1 MKDEEFGTLR
11 IERRDEVAVIHMIN
25 LTEGI
30 QAGRTLD
37 FHWEIGLALSK
48 LRDDQG
54 VRVVILTGA
63 RDGEFMVAPRTDVY
77 EEPGALGGH
86 NDPKGSWKVFNGI
99 IRAHQALTEMEK
111 PVIARVNGDAV
122 GFGQSLMLGCD
133 IIVAREDARIADM
146 HMAMGDVAPYGPPFA
161 IVPGDGGASLIP
173 LYMAPPLAKEYLM
186 LGKEYTARQLADLH
200 MINYAVPLVD
210 LDKEVDRLVGKLLE
224 KPPLALAWTKRS
236 VNRYVAAQHNQTL
249 DASAAYEMVNFLQ
262 WERQGFKQ
270 DMDFE

>member
-1 MKDEEFGTLR
+1 MSDEFGTLR
-11 IERRDEVAVIHMIN
+11 IERNGPVATVHMIN

-37 FHWEIGLALSK
+37 FHWEIGVALGQ
-48 LRDDQG
+48 LRDDQD

-99 IRAHQALTEMEK
+99 IRAHQTLTEMEK

-186 LGKEYTARQLADLH
+186 LGKEYSAKRLAELH
-200 MINYAVPLVD
+200 LINYAVPAEQ
-210 LDKEVDRLVGKLLE
+210 LDAEVDRLVGKLLE
-224 KPPLALAWTKRS
+224 KPPLALAWTKRT
-236 VNRYVAAQHNQTL
+236 VNRYIAAQHNQTL
-249 DASAAYEMVNFLQ
+249 DAGAAYEMVNFLQ

-270 DMDFE
+270 DTDFE

>member
-1 MKDEEFGTLR
+1 MSDDFGTLR
-11 IERRDEVAVIHMIN
+11 IKIRGPIAIIHMIN

-30 QAGRTLD
+30 EAGRTLD
-37 FHWEIGLALSK
+37 FHWEIGVALGN
-48 LRDDQG
+48 LRDNQD

-63 RDGEFMVAPRTDVY
+63 KDGEFMVAPRTDVY
-77 EEPGALGGH
+77 EEPAALGGH

-99 IRAHQALTEMEK
+99 IRAHQTLTEMEK

-161 IVPGDGGASLIP
+161 IVPGDGAASLIP
-173 LYMAPPLAKEYLM
+173 LYMSPPLAKEYLM
-186 LGKEYTARQLADLH
+186 LGKEYTASELAEMH
-200 MINYAVPLVD
+200 MINYAVPMEEIDLV
-210 LDKEVDRLVGKLLE
+210 VDRLVDKLLK
-224 KPPLALAWTKRS
+224 KPPLALAWTKRT
-236 VNRYVAAQHNQTL
+236 VNRYIADQHNRTL
-249 DASAAYEMVNFLQ
+249 DAGAAYEMVNFLQ
-262 WERQGFKQ
+262 WERQGYKQ

>member
-1 MKDEEFGTLR
+1 MDDDFGSLR
-11 IERRDEVAVIHMIN
+11 IERRGEVAVVHMYN
-25 LTEGI
+25 LTKSI
-30 QAGRTLD
+30 HSGRKLD
-37 FHWEIGLALSK
+37 FHWEIGLALSQ
-48 LRDDQG
+48 LRDAQD

-63 RDGEFMVAPRTDVY
+63 DDGEFMTAPRTNSY
-77 EEPGALGGH
+77 ERPEALAGH
-86 NDPKGSWKVFNGI
+86 NDPKGSWKIFNGI

-122 GFGQSLMLGCD
+122 GFGQSLMFGCD
-133 IIVAREDARIADM
+133 FIIAREDARIADM

-186 LGKEYTARQLADLH
+186 LGKEYTAAKLAELH
-200 MINYAVPLVD
+200 LINYAVPMAE
-210 LDKEVDRLVGKLLE
+210 LDAVVDRIVEKLLS
-224 KPPLALAWTKRS
+224 KPALALAWTKRS

-262 WERQGFKQ
+262 WERQGYKQ
-270 DMDFE
+270 DNEFE